1 MAKLKPCPFCGAG
14 TTEIREQ
21 GKVWAGMKWGEPTSV
36 VVLHH
41 CELRPGQPHRG
52 IERIGRDLDSAIAA
66 WNMRYEELEE

>member
-14 TTEIREQ
+14 TTEIREN
-21 GKVWAGMKWGEPTSV
+21 GKIWAGMGFSAPVSV
-36 VVLHH
+36 SVWHH
-41 CELRPGQPHRG
+41 CEPREGQPHRG